1 MPRPLTVSCFS
12 KIQIGFTF
20 LVPVHLGSPRKKA
33 VTRLCVQLSA
43 TFTRV
48 QQVCAKPHQLC
59 CQYDNVRVC
68 CCVLCCG
75 AVAAECRAGYQSI
88 FPANGALS
96 SKPAACCSYC
106 RMTGQT
112 DGWKDGQTDWQTDTQ
127 LFNRPCSAYYV
138 DSMNNTACIL
148 TLSTIL
154 QSSASNHSITSVEL
168 AP

>member
-1 MPRPLTVSCFS
+1 LHMAQLMPRPLTVSCFS

-59 CQYDNVRVC
+59 CQYDNDRVC

-75 AVAAECRAGYQSI
+75 AVAAECRRLLSI
-88 FPANGALS
+88 DISCQWGTQQQTCCMLLLLS
-96 SKPAACCSYC
+96 NDWTDRRMEGWTNRLTDRCS
-106 RMTGQT
+106 T
-112 DGWKDGQTDWQTDTQ
+112 
-127 LFNRPCSAYYV
+127 V
-138 DSMNNTACIL
+138 
-148 TLSTIL
+148 
-154 QSSASNHSITSVEL
+154 
-168 AP
+168 